1 MSLDGLSETH
11 LVGEYAVEES
21 LVEGDEPVEAD
32 VLVLAQR
39 VLQQERHRRLHRRR
53 VQRVARRLEGLRH
66 LDGVVEL
73 VVLPADQTLQVR
85 PLVLLFSFV
94 LTFIAAPVV
103 AILVIRVRSVGWGA
117 NEVARLYPEF

>member
-1 MSLDGLSETH
+1 MSLDGLSEAH
-11 LVGEYAVEES
+11 LVGEDAVEES

-73 VVLPADQTLQVR
+73 VVLPADQALQVR
-85 PLVLLFSFV
+85 PLVLSFFG
-94 LTFIAAPVV
+94 LTFVAAPVV
-103 AILVIRVRSVGWGA
+103 AILIIRVRSVGWGA
-117 NEVARLYPEF
+117 K

>member
-1 MSLDGLSETH
+1 MSLDGLSEAH
-11 LVGEYAVEES
+11 LVGEDAVEES

-85 PLVLLFSFV
+85 PLVLFSFLA
-94 LTFIAAPVV
+94 LTFFIAAPVV
-103 AILVIRVRSVGWGA
+103 AILVVRVRSVGWGA
-117 NEVARLYPEF
+117 KF

>member
-1 MSLDGLSETH
+1 MSLDGLSEAH